1 MEFTTED
8 NCFFSFV
15 FMISIIFSFPKKDC
29 VCLPLVHSSAEELAR
44 YLVSL

>member
-8 NCFFSFV
+8 NCFFSFL
-15 FMISIIFSFPKKDC
+15 FTIMLIFSFPKKDC

-44 YLVSL
+44 YLVV